1 MRRRHFITLIGGA
14 AAAWPLTVHA
24 QQPKKPAVIGYLS
37 GSSDAAGRAL
47 ADCFL
52 RELRELGWI
61 EGKNFEINYR
71 WSGGVLE
78 RNATLMAELLALHPD
93 LIVAS
98 STQAAQT
105 AQRATQQIPVVFIA
119 VSDPVA
125 SGIVASLARPGAN
138 ITGVSNFLPATTAKL
153 LELLK
158 TVTPNAARIGVLYN
172 PTNDGKLIEMRELEV
187 AAPVMG
193 VSVKPLPVSSS
204 DDFERAFQKALDLRV
219 DSLVTLVEGVT
230 LINRSRI
237 AEFADRN
244 RLPAIYQIREFV
256 AAGGLM
262 SYGLNY
268 CQHFRRAATYVDK
281 LLKGARPAD
290 LPVELPTAFE
300 LIVNVK
306 AAKAIGLTIPESF
319 LLRADEVIE

>member
-1 MRRRHFITLIGGA
+1 
-14 AAAWPLTVHA
+14 
-24 QQPKKPAVIGYLS
+24 
-37 GSSDAAGRAL
+37 
-47 ADCFL
+47 
-52 RELRELGWI
+52 
-61 EGKNFEINYR
+61 
-71 WSGGVLE
+71 
-78 RNATLMAELLALHPD
+78 MAELMALKPD

-98 STQAAQT
+98 STQAAQA

-119 VSDPVA
+119 VSDPVT
-125 SGIVASLARPGAN
+125 SGIVTSLARPGAN

-153 LELLK
+153 FELLK
-158 TVTPNAARIGVLYN
+158 TVVPNAARIGVLYN

-187 AAPVMG
+187 AAQQMG
-193 VSVKPLPVSSS
+193 VSERPLPVSTS
-204 DDFERAFQKALDLRV
+204 DDFERAFQEALDLRV

-237 AEFADRN
+237 VEFAARN
-244 RLPAIYQIREFV
+244 RLAAIYQIREFV
-256 AAGGLM
+256 VAGGLM

-268 CQHFRRAATYVDK
+268 CQHFRRAANYVDK

-290 LPVELPTAFE
+290 LPVELPTTFE

>member
-1 MRRRHFITLIGGA
+1 MRRRDFIALVGGA
-14 AAAWPLTVHA
+14 AAFRPFSALA
-24 QQPKKPAVIGYLS
+24 QQPKKPMIIGYLS
-37 GSSDAAGRAL
+37 GSSAAAGRTL

-52 RELRELGWI
+52 SELRDLGWI

-71 WSGGVLE
+71 WSEGVLE
-78 RNATLMAELLALHPD
+78 RNAPLMAELMASNPD
-93 LIVAS
+93 LIVAT
-98 STQAAQT
+98 STQAAQA

-138 ITGVSNFLPATTAKL
+138 ITGVSNFLPATTGKL
-153 LELLK
+153 FELLK
-158 TVTPNAARIGVLYN
+158 IVTPNAARIGVLYN

-187 AAPVMG
+187 AAQVMG

-204 DDFERAFQKALDLRV
+204 DDFERAFQEALDLPV
-219 DSLVTLVEGVT
+219 DSLATLVEGVT

-237 AEFADRN
+237 VEFAERN

-281 LLKGARPAD
+281 LLKGTRPAD
-290 LPVELPTAFE
+290 LPVELPTTFE

-306 AAKAIGLTIPESF
+306 AAKAIGLTIPQSF

>member
-1 MRRRHFITLIGGA
+1 MRRRDFIKVVA
-14 AAAWPLTVHA
+14 SSVVEWPLAARA

-37 GSSDAAGRAL
+37 GSSTTAGRTL

-52 RELRELGWI
+52 HELRDLGWM

-78 RNATLMAELLALHPD
+78 RNAALMTELLALHPD
-93 LIVAS
+93 LIVAT
-98 STQAAQT
+98 STQAAQA

-125 SGIVASLARPGAN
+125 SSIVASLARPGAN

-193 VSVKPLPVSSS
+193 MSLKPLPVSSS
-204 DDFERAFQKALDLRV
+204 DDFERAFQEALDLRV

-237 AEFADRN
+237 AEFAERN

-256 AAGGLM
+256 EAGGLM

-268 CQHFRRAATYVDK
+268 CQHYRRAATYVDK

-290 LPVELPTAFE
+290 LPIELPTAFE

-319 LLRADEVIE
+319 LLRADQVIE